1 MFKTGVCSV
10 KDILLKD
17 KTIFRKELKNVS
29 ITLYDQVTG
38 LSNASE
44 LAERILLLF
53 TDDRGAYKRTYAGR
67 FEDFDSIVL
76 DCLKTNFANDKLLIV
91 HDVGVS
97 DGRTALD
104 FFKKVGSAFDN
115 LQYIAS
121 DYDPKVYVLESG
133 KYKITLNNMGKVLEI
148 LFPLFVFNSL
158 KRDSYRHYPI
168 NHLIRKFL
176 DFFVVPSILK
186 KYKQGILK
194 AKEIVLFAPEVLEDA
209 KNNSKLTL
217 AQHNLLES
225 FQEKY
230 SVIRAMNVLNS
241 SYFSN
246 QELYAILKHIHDG
259 LLDGGLFI
267 MGSNQESGTI
277 VHGGIYKKIDK
288 GFQKVWQSGSGSA
301 IENIISDFK

>member
-29 ITLYDQVTG
+29 ITLYDQIVG
-38 LSNASE
+38 CSNASE

-67 FEDFDSIVL
+67 FEDFDSTVL
-76 DCLKTNFANDKLLIV
+76 DCVKTNFDNDKSLIV

-104 FFKKVGSAFDN
+104 FFKKISGSFDN

-121 DYDPKVYVLESG
+121 DYDSKVYVLKSG
-133 KYKITLNNMGKVLEI
+133 KCKLTLNNMGKVLEI
-148 LFPLFVFNSL
+148 LFSPFVFNAL

-168 NHLIRKFL
+168 NHLIRKIL

-194 AKEIVLFAPEVLEDA
+194 AKEIVLFASEVLKEA
-209 KNNSKLTL
+209 GNNSKLTL
-217 AQHNLLES
+217 AQHNLLEP

-230 SVIRAMNVLNS
+230 SVIRAMNVLNN

-246 QELYAILKHIHDG
+246 QELHTILKHIHNG
-259 LLDGGLFI
+259 LLEGGVFI
-267 MGSNQESGTI
+267 VGSNQESGTV
-277 VHGGIYKKIDK
+277 VHGGIYKKTDK
-288 GFQKVWQSGSGSA
+288 GFLKIAESGNGAA
-301 IENIISDFK
+301 IHEILVSL